1 MTVSKWRIHPSG
13 VKGVLDSVREDN
25 DTLGK
30 ALTEAK
36 FEAVFEGL
44 TWAPAVTK
52 EVPTAVGN
60 LLEDQQTNLDDVVNR
75 VTAGMLGVS
84 NAVIAYNNGQETMSG
99 TYQKEMLKSA
109 ESGDFTYFV
118 DHGQKG

>member
-1 MTVSKWRIHPSG
+1 MSKWKIQPSG
-13 VKGVLDSVREDN
+13 VKGVLDSVEGDN
-25 DTLGK
+25 ETLGK

-44 TWAPAVTK
+44 TWAPAITSA
-52 EVPTAVGN
+52 VPTAVGN
-60 LLEDQQTNLDDVVNR
+60 LLEDQRTNLDDVVNR